1 MKLRTLINL
10 YLELNHPLSVLNCKL
25 SIGDKSELLDLLS
38 DLKKKADLF
47 DKEQIKEGEEI
58 GIKFEDNFIIPK
70 DTEQVLIER
79 LMKKREEILEENI
92 NFDFSKYKISE
103 SGIEK
108 ISNYETELIPM
119 NFIRIF
125 IKKDLTDMN

>member
-25 SIGDKSELLDLLS
+25 SIGDKSELLDLLY

-58 GIKFEDNFIIPK
+58 GIKFQEDFIIPK

-79 LMKKREEILEENI
+79 LMKRREEMLEEDI

-108 ISNYETELIPM
+108 ISNYETELIPV

-125 IKKDLTDMN
+125 IKKDLTDL